1 LKPRGNPFKGTLPV
15 LLSLAAFVPAAA
27 QAEWAMLAPQADAA
41 ASAPKTFTDVSSLA
55 WEGPYRKAW
64 TLTEWGQ
71 PQAEHGVT
79 FLSRLQLDL
88 YSCRKRTHAVRQ
100 QHYHAESGGAGARV
114 LSVETPRAEL
124 KWEEIV
130 PGTPLDAMFRLV
142 CQKPAFDAQAGEA
155 PR

>member
-1 LKPRGNPFKGTLPV
+1 MNPCGTV
-15 LLSLAAFVPAAA
+15 TRALLLWLAALMSTPA
-27 QAEWAMLAPQADAA
+27 QAEWAMLPPSAEAA
-41 ASAPKTFTDVSSLA
+41 ASAPKIFTDVSSVA

-71 PQAEHGVT
+71 PQTEHGVT

-100 QHYHAESGGAGARV
+100 QHFHAEPGGAGARV
-114 LSVETPRAEL
+114 FSIETPRAEL

-142 CQKPAFDAQAGEA
+142 CQKPAFDAQPADA
-155 PR
+155 R